1 MANEAL
7 TKIADQLE
15 ELVDQISDLHNNTT
29 IQFSVDTYNLI
40 ASLWEEQHSI
50 AKSLE
55 RIATALE
62 SK

>member
-7 TKIADQLE
+7 NKIANQLE
-15 ELVDQISDLHNNTT
+15 DLVNEVSDSKTT
-29 IQFSVDTYNLI
+29 IEFSVDTYNLI
-40 ASLWEEQHSI
+40 ASIWEEQHSI

-62 SK
+62 NK

>member
-7 TKIADQLE
+7 AKIAVQLE
-15 ELVDQISDLHNNTT
+15 DLVNEVADSKTT
-29 IQFSVDTYNLI
+29 IEFSVDTYNLI

-50 AKSLE
+50 AQSLE

-62 SK
+62 NK